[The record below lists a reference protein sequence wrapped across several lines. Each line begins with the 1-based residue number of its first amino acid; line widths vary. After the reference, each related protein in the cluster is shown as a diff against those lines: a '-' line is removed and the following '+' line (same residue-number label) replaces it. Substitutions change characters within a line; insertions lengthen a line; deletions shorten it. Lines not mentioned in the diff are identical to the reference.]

1 MGLGSTHPPTQ
12 ALGKSLSILEHSSHL
27 AKGGH
32 VLTLM
37 GTGGWGTL
45 LGTVP
50 GPVGHLSFNDIL
62 DTSLK
67 VSWQEPGEKNGI
79 LTGRHADA
87 PEPKGGAVGSWGYPL
102 SVPCLQPAPVQTTPL
117 SHTLNSSFVLSIC
130 PTSQGPF
137 PNSVGPQGLEDLK
150 GLSVTI
156 RNSLCLQS
164 LP

>member
-12 ALGKSLSILEHSSHL
+12 ALGTSLSILEHSSHL

-79 LTGRHADA
+79 LTGRHAGA
-87 PEPKGGAVGSWGYPL
+87 PEPKGGAVGSWGYLL
-102 SVPCLQPAPVQTTPL
+102 SVPCLQPAPVQTAPL
-117 SHTLNSSFVLSIC
+117 SHTLNS
-130 PTSQGPF
+130 
-137 PNSVGPQGLEDLK
+137 
-150 GLSVTI
+150 
-156 RNSLCLQS
+156 
-164 LP
+164 